1 MELHRLALMYRFLVG
16 MVDLAELMQQEMQA
30 AAVLMEILEVEQA
43 LLERMGLMGLHQR
56 QEPLAR
62 KQVEAA
68 QQALELLPLT
78 RQVLE
83 QQAEDFRY

>member
-16 MVDLAELMQQEMQA
+16 MVDLAELMQQETQVEGA
-30 AAVLMEILEVEQA
+30 LVEILRAEQA
-43 LLERMGLMGLHQR
+43 LLEQMGLMGLHQR

-62 KQVEAA
+62 KQAEAA